1 MEIHV
6 KQNEIEAALRQYL
19 TNQGT
24 NLTGRSVFIVFT
36 SGRNPAGLT
45 AAIDIGDVTE
55 QAPVAR
61 SSGEV
66 CATAAPVAAQ
76 VVPEHLEVPELVA
89 DDAHAP
95 LVELEVPAREPEAQ
109 AEEAQ
114 PETPV
119 SLFS

>member
-6 KQNEIEAALRQYL
+6 KQTEIEAALRQYL

-24 NLTGRSVFIVFT
+24 NLAGRTVSIVFT
-36 SGRNPAGLT
+36 SGRNPSGLT

-61 SSGEV
+61 SYGEV
-66 CATAAPVAAQ
+66 CGTAAPVVTEQPAA
-76 VVPEHLEVPELVA
+76 PELVP

-95 LVELEVPAREPEAQ
+95 SPELDAPAHAPEAQ
-109 AEEAQ
+109 ADDTQ